1 MLAAFAGFIGATVLM
16 VKRTAA
22 TNAGAAKNG
31 TASKAE
37 RTRLWHAANGT
48 SERSPPP
55 VTATARADGKPAF
68 YIIINN
74 VTKRQNIGTMM
85 RSAAAFG
92 AAGMFV
98 VGRKK
103 STTMFGSFGTQ
114 KHVKV
119 TYFDKLHEAVTHAK
133 RMGCVIWGVEID
145 SQAVSVVAHP
155 FRGPVA
161 FLMGNE
167 GHGLTVHE
175 RKVIDKYVYIPHY
188 GNGTASL
195 NVTVASSII
204 FQHYATWAGY
214 DEREFEGQKMV
225 VDPPKLKV
233 QPDADDLIV
242 RAQRKAKQESRE
254 ASMDHVGGMFG
265 GSGDGA
271 SGDY

>member
-22 TNAGAAKNG
+22 TNAGAAK
-31 TASKAE
+31 TKAE

>member
-22 TNAGAAKNG
+22 TNAGAAK
-31 TASKAE
+31 TKAE

-133 RMGCVIWGVEID
+133 RMCL
-145 SQAVSVVAHP
+145 
-155 FRGPVA
+155 FRR
-161 FLMGNE
+161 LSNE
-167 GHGLTVHE
+167 AGST
-175 RKVIDKYVYIPHY
+175 K
-188 GNGTASL
+188 
-195 NVTVASSII
+195 SITC
-204 FQHYATWAGY
+204 HST
-214 DEREFEGQKMV
+214 
-225 VDPPKLKV
+225 
-233 QPDADDLIV
+233 
-242 RAQRKAKQESRE
+242 
-254 ASMDHVGGMFG
+254 
-265 GSGDGA
+265 
-271 SGDY
+271 